1 MMAGGEGRRMRP
13 LTNGIPK
20 PLLPVVD
27 RPLMAHT
34 IDLLARN
41 GITDIVVTVQY
52 LAGQIRDTFQD
63 GSDYGVRLQYVTES
77 EPLGTAGGVK
87 LAEELL
93 RDGPILVI
101 SADALCELDLAGFVA
116 AHEQSEAPVSMLLM
130 QRADPRE
137 FGVAVLNEASHVVQL
152 IEKPGW
158 GEIVS
163 DTINTGIYCVDPSIL
178 ASVPADQPQDWAADV
193 IPRLIDSG
201 HQVAGV
207 VGSGYWEDVGSL
219 AAYLRVQHD
228 VLDRV
233 VGARPD
239 GFEVEPGVWVADGA
253 DIQSGAKVYPPAF
266 IGPFS
271 QLDSGCRVGPDA
283 VLGTNVAVRRMARVD
298 NAIFM
303 DNSWVDAGGQVAG
316 AIVGP
321 DAQVLR
327 GSRIDE
333 GAVLGEAAQVGEE
346 AHLSGEVLVY
356 PGKAVD
362 AGAVVRDAI
371 VAESRA
377 DKHLFSQQGI
387 SGLINIEITPDLVV
401 SLASALAAILPKGA
415 TVTVGRDH
423 SKAARA
429 FNRVAIGALT
439 AGGMNVRDLR
449 IAAVPIIRADTAN
462 YAAGGLAL
470 ITKPGDQ
477 DSIDIMVLNRHGASL
492 SPGARRRMEK
502 AVSRSEFRRPRASE
516 IGDIVVPHR
525 VAEDYANHLL
535 SRIDTTGVAEA
546 ELRLVV
552 DTAGGAAALLLPTL
566 LGRLNVD
573 VLTVNSRIDES
584 QPTDVG
590 LRHAEDMD
598 ELARLV
604 AVSRA
609 DFGVRIDPSGQRL
622 SIVNEIG
629 HVLADDRTA
638 LIVADLVAAEHQGG
652 RIALPLNSSRLAEKV
667 AAFHGA
673 TIVRATPNQ
682 AGLAAAVADWPTIL
696 GADGEGGFIVPTM
709 GTYADPFAAL
719 VRVLGLIARA
729 GLAVSQIDERIPQ
742 PFVAHTEIVTPWGR
756 KASLMRV
763 LTEVAQA
770 AEHSEV
776 TKGGLMVYPT
786 AESWVFVQPDA
797 AEPTTRLWAESSSP
811 DASQELLDEWVAN
824 ADDALH

>member
-1 MMAGGEGRRMRP
+1 MAGGEGRRMRP

-93 RDGPILVI
+93 SDGPILVI
-101 SADALCELDLAGFVA
+101 SADALCEVDLAGFVG
-116 AHEQSEAPVSMLLM
+116 AHEQGDAPISMLLM
-130 QRADPRE
+130 QRSDPRE
-137 FGVAVLNEASHVVQL
+137 FGVAVLDEASRVVQL

-163 DTINTGIYCVDPSIL
+163 DTINTGIYCFDPSIL
-178 ASVPADQPQDWAADV
+178 ASIPADEPQDWAQDV
-193 IPRLIDSG
+193 IPRLIATG
-201 HQVAGV
+201 HRVSGV
-207 VGSGYWEDVGSL
+207 VGTGYWEDVGSL
-219 AAYLRVQHD
+219 PAYLRVQHD
-228 VLDRV
+228 VLSRV
-233 VGARPD
+233 VGACPD

-253 DIQSGAKVYPPAF
+253 DIQSGAKVHAPAF
-266 IGPFS
+266 LGPFS
-271 QLDSGCRVGPDA
+271 QLDSGCTVGPDA
-283 VLGTNVAVRRMARVD
+283 VLGANVAVRRMARVD
-298 NAIFM
+298 HSIFM
-303 DNSWVDAGGQVAG
+303 DNSWVDAGGAVTG

-327 GSRIDE
+327 GSRVDE
-333 GAVLGEAAQVGEE
+333 GAVLGEASQVGEE

-356 PGKAVD
+356 PGKAID
-362 AGAVVRDAI
+362 AGAIVRDAI
-371 VAESRA
+371 VSESRA
-377 DKHLFSQQGI
+377 DKHLFGPQGI
-387 SGLINIEITPDLVV
+387 SGLINIEVTPDLVV
-401 SLASALAAILPKGA
+401 ALASALAATLPKGA

-477 DSIDIMVLNRHGASL
+477 DSIDIKVLDSEGATL
-492 SPGARRRMEK
+492 SPGKRRGMER
-502 AVSRSEFRRPRASE
+502 ALSRSEFRRPRASE

-535 SRIDTTGVAEA
+535 ARIDTAGVAEA
-546 ELRLVV
+546 GLRLVV
-552 DTAGGAAALLLPTL
+552 DTAGGSASLLLPTL

-573 VLTVNSRIDES
+573 VLTVNGGIDES

-590 LRHAEDMD
+590 RSQGKDMD

-622 SIVNEIG
+622 SMVNEIG
-629 HVLADDRTA
+629 HVLANDRMA
-638 LIVADLVAAEHQGG
+638 LIVADLVAAEQQGG
-652 RIALPLNSSRLAEKV
+652 RIVLPLNTSRLAEKV
-667 AAFHGA
+667 ASFHGA
-673 TIVRATPNQ
+673 TVVRTTPDQ
-682 AGLAAAVADWPTIL
+682 AGLAEAVADGTAIL
-696 GADGEGGFIVPTM
+696 GADGDGGFIVPVM
-709 GTYADPFAAL
+709 GAHADPFAAL
-719 VRVLGLIARA
+719 VRLLGLIARA
-729 GLAVSQIDERIPQ
+729 DLAVSQIDERIPQ

-756 KASLMRV
+756 KASLMRM
-763 LTEVAQA
+763 LTEIAQA
-770 AEHSEV
+770 AQHSEV
-776 TKGGLMVYPT
+776 TKGGLMVHPT
-786 AESWVFVQPDA
+786 ADSWVFVQPDA
-797 AEPTTRLWAESSSP
+797 SEPTTRLWAESSSP
-811 DASQELLDEWVAN
+811 DASLDLLNDWVSK
-824 ADDALH
+824 ADLALH